1 MKLKEK
7 YYAKQ
12 DEHNHNNYIA
22 EIGWI
27 LGRGQY
33 RTRTAVNERFNYIC
47 DNLQGADGTVVFQM
61 YCEFLAK
68 TWLSLYN
75 SLDLVEFIDLH
86 AEGLLLEFENQYFD
100 KDGKD
105 IEQEVE
111 LELINYMKG
120 CFYDEDN
127 VTDENVTEFVK
138 DILKKHKKAVLKV
151 KKEKDDN
158 WVKVCPAKEK
168 EE

>member
-1 MKLKEK
+1 MKLKSK
-7 YYAKQ
+7 YCAKQ
-12 DEHNHNNYIA
+12 DEHNYNNYIA
-22 EIGWI
+22 EIGWL
-27 LGRGQY
+27 LGKETNANRK
-33 RTRTAVNERFNYIC
+33 AINERFNYIC
-47 DNLQGADGTVVFQM
+47 DNLQGTDGIIIFQK
-61 YCEFLAK
+61 YCQYVAKKWWERTDEIELIEFLD
-68 TWLSLYN
+68 LY
-75 SLDLVEFIDLH
+75 
-86 AEGLLLEFENQYFD
+86 GKQLLIEFEKEYLE
-100 KDGKD
+100 KDGAD

-111 LELINYMKG
+111 LELIDYMKG

-127 VTDENVTEFVK
+127 VTDENVTKFVK